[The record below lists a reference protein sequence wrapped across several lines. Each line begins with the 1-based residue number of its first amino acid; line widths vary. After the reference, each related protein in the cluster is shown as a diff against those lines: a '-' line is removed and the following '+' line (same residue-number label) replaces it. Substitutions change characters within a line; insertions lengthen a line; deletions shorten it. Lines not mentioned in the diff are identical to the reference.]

1 MTTPLFE
8 IYRGDDYAFRVII
21 KDETGTPVDITGWE
35 FMATMK
41 IDFTKGDEEA
51 PVKVNIGPMSGTGAE
66 QGVCFLVLPHEQT
79 QNLLAP
85 SVYFFDLQRVF
96 NGIVTT
102 VIKGR
107 VRVHEDISRRTE
119 A

>member
-8 IYRGDDYAFRVII
+8 MYRGDDYAFRVII

-41 IDFTKGDEEA
+41 IDFTKGDETA
-51 PVKVNIGPMSGTGAE
+51 PVKVNIGPMSGSDAE
-66 QGVCFLVLPHEQT
+66 QGVCLLVLPSDQT
-79 QNLLAP
+79 KDLIAP
-85 SVYFFDLQRVF
+85 AMYFFDLQRVF

-107 VRVHEDISRRTE
+107 VRIHEDITRRTS